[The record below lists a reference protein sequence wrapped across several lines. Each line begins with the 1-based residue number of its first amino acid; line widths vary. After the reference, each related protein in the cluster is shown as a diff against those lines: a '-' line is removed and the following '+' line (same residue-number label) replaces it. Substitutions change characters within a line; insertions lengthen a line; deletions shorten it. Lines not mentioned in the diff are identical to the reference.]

1 MESLELKN
9 KSIKNILRTLNGYV
23 QQKHDGDREKN
34 QWTWRKV
41 NRNYPVLTAER
52 KETEIKINRA
62 TGNCGTKKI
71 NIEKLLFMFP

>member
-9 KSIKNILRTLNGYV
+9 KSIKNILRTLSGYV
-23 QQKHDGDREKN
+23 QQKHGVNREKN

-52 KETEIKINRA
+52 KETE
-62 TGNCGTKKI
+62 KK
-71 NIEKLLFMFP
+71 N